1 MNTPKKLWPYQPT
14 TSVDDAAAWADVQ
27 PVRYTQTRRVTL
39 AEIEPWQLNEAQ
51 RQAADERAQHARYM
65 QAQAG
70 SREGVADMED
80 EDKPPMTPAA
90 ALLLAGIMALSA
102 VISIGVMAIA
112 FGAFR

>member
-1 MNTPKKLWPYQPT
+1 MNAPKKLWPYQPT
-14 TSVDDAAAWADVQ
+14 TSVDDAAAWADAQ
-27 PVRYTQTRRVTL
+27 PVRYRELHRVTMC
-39 AEIEPWQLNEAQ
+39 EIEPHNLNAAQ

-90 ALLLAGIMALSA
+90 ALLLTGIMALSA